1 MKPLRILLLV
11 ALHLT
16 SARGERIANDPAPP
30 EVHPPSKPIA
40 EAATFDR
47 LTSHALPKPL
57 PPDAVTDDWPHFLG
71 ANYDLTSKE
80 SGLVTT
86 WKEGSEPILLWEVQ
100 RGKGFAP
107 PVAARGRLLMAHRLD
122 KVEIL
127 ECLDAKTGKRFW
139 FHETPIDF
147 GQAFGY
153 SEGPQAPPTIDGDRV
168 YFIGTRALV
177 QCFDL
182 ASGSVIW
189 ERDLGREMAVETDFF
204 GKGGAPLIH
213 GDLLIL
219 NLGGKNDYAVA
230 AFEKMTGRL
239 VWVTRQPWDGSYA
252 SPISATL
259 HGRDRVLVFA
269 GGKTIPPHGG
279 LLCVDPA
286 DGALDFAFPWRATR
300 PASVNASTPRVVGSR
315 IFMSE
320 AYTEGGVLLDVGADL
335 KPTVFKAL
343 PKINVQFMTPLV
355 REQRY
360 LYGIT
365 EKNER
370 SAVLFCLDL
379 QSGEELWRT
388 LNIGRGNLLAT
399 ADGIFATG
407 EFGQFMSLRLTPKGP
422 EVLAEMRPFSA
433 PETFAPPTIHRGLL
447 YLIQSTPTPGGG
459 AQPRI
464 LCYDLRK

>member
-1 MKPLRILLLV
+1 MKPICILLLV

-16 SARGERIANDPAPP
+16 SACGERIENDSAAPK
-30 EVHPPSKPIA
+30 VHPAGAVVA
-40 EAATFDR
+40 EAAVFDR
-47 LTSHALPKPL
+47 LSSHASPKAFAPG
-57 PPDAVTDDWPHFLG
+57 AVTDDWPHFLG
-71 ANYDLTSKE
+71 AKYDLTSKE

-86 WKEGSEPILLWEVQ
+86 WKEGAEPKLLWEVQ

-107 PVAARGRLLMAHRLD
+107 PVAAGGRLLMAHRLD

-127 ECLDAKTGKRFW
+127 ECLDAETGKRFW
-139 FHETPIDF
+139 FHETPVDF

-153 SEGPQAPPTIDGDRV
+153 SEGPQAPPTIDGDCV
-168 YFIGTRALV
+168 YFIGTRALM

-182 ASGSVIW
+182 ASGSLIW
-189 ERDLGREMAVETDFF
+189 ERDLGREMAVETHFF
-204 GKGGAPLIH
+204 GKGGAPLIR
-213 GDLLIL
+213 GDLVIL
-219 NLGGKNDYAVA
+219 NLGGKDDYAVA
-230 AFEKMTGRL
+230 AFEKMTGRI

-252 SPISATL
+252 SPIPATL
-259 HGRDRVLVFA
+259 HGQDRVLVFA
-269 GGKTIPPHGG
+269 GGKITPPHGG

-286 DGALDFAFPWRATR
+286 NGSLDFAFPWRATR

-320 AYTEGGVLLDVGADL
+320 AYTAGGVLLDVGADF
-335 KPTVFKAL
+335 KPTVFMTL

-355 REQRY
+355 LEQRY

-365 EKNER
+365 ERTER
-370 SAVLFCLDL
+370 TAVLFCLDL
-379 QSGEELWRT
+379 HSGEELWRT

-399 ADGIFATG
+399 ADGTFATG

-459 AQPRI
+459 SQPRI
-464 LCYDLRK
+464 LCFDLRK